1 MTSAA
6 PIEVERSGSA
16 CVCSRFHCAST
27 RWVGEP
33 LAGDSPRGV
42 GKSAAAGGSGFVG
55 VGDALALGSS
65 AAYNRSFTRNL
76 TGRVAVAVNYLD
88 SEVSAE
94 DLKSASALVGLRYGF

>member
-1 MTSAA
+1 MGNTGV
-6 PIEVERSGSA
+6 IDQFLEV
-16 CVCSRFHCAST
+16 FT
-27 RWVGEP
+27 RYI
-33 LAGDSPRGV
+33 D
-42 GKSAAAGGSGFVG
+42 SGFVG